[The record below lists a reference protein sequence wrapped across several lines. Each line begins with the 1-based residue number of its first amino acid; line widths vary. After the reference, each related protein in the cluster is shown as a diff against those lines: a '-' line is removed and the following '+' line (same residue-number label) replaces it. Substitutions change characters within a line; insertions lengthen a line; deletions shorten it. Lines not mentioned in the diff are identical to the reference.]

1 MKNKN
6 YNKYILI
13 LGLLLMPIFAFAQR
27 TPINNGFLQSNLNG
41 NQKSGTNFL
50 NITTTQT
57 DYSTNALSN
66 PGVATP
72 DFSKSYILVSTNA
85 DFTFGLPVNINAN
98 INQTTVMIVTN
109 ANKGSLMAIT
119 APANVTPQG
128 TWNCTN
134 NGKTIVTFFQ
144 YGNWMTNATALP
156 LH

>member
-1 MKNKN
+1 MTNKIKN
-6 YNKYILI
+6 YLLI
-13 LGLLLMPIFAFAQR
+13 LSLVLLPAISYCQTF
-27 TPINNGFLQSNLNG
+27 PINNGKLQSNLNG

-57 DYSTNALSN
+57 DYSTNALSD

-72 DFSKSYILVSTNA
+72 DFSKSYVLVSTNA
-85 DFTFGLPVNINAN
+85 DFTFGLPVNINAK

-109 ANKGSLMAIT
+109 ANKGSLMVIT
-119 APANVTPQG
+119 PPASVTTQG

-134 NGKTIVTFFQ
+134 NGKTTITFFQ